1 MEKATLEEV
10 LEYRNSPY
18 GGFLGNITFC
28 DETYKDFKSIKDSYN
43 VPSEVNKFCIV
54 HGIDFIFGDEDNLEE
69 KLDNLLGEY
78 SESYLIPNVYDG
90 YIVWDL
96 EDNLLTD

>member
-1 MEKATLEEV
+1 MIPATLNEI

-28 DETYKDFKSIKDSYN
+28 DESYKDFKSLKDSYN
-43 VPSEVNKFCIV
+43 IPPEVNNFCIV
-54 HGIDFIFGDEDNLEE
+54 HGIDYVLDYEENLEE

-78 SESYLIPNVYDG
+78 SESYLIPSQYQG
-90 YIVWDL
+90 YIVWSL
-96 EDNLLTD
+96 EDN

>member
-1 MEKATLEEV
+1 MKPATLIEI

-28 DETYKDFKSIKDSYN
+28 DDSYKDREGMKDAYN
-43 VPSEVNKFCIV
+43 VPAEVNMFCVV
-54 HGIDFIFGDEDNLEE
+54 HSIDFIFEYEENLEE

-78 SESYLIPNVYDG
+78 SESYLIPSQYQG
-90 YIVWDL
+90 YIVWSL
-96 EDNLLTD
+96 EDN